1 MRTLTAA
8 LCLGLLGAFA
18 LPAQAA
24 DIALLDW
31 RAALLETE
39 AAQRSMNQFRNQT
52 GGQQQEAETLG
63 RELQGL
69 QTRLRDEG
77 EGMAEDE
84 RRSALQT
91 LQQKGQRFEQLRREL
106 LTARQQA
113 EQQFLQ
119 EAEPKLDQAI
129 QQVIDR
135 HDVQVLVDPKGV
147 LHAET
152 DLPDLTGEVT
162 EILNSLY

>member
-8 LCLGLLGAFA
+8 FCLGLLGIIA

-24 DIALLDW
+24 DVAVLDWRTALLD
-31 RAALLETE
+31 TE

-52 GGQQQEAETLG
+52 GSQQQEAEALG
-63 RELQGL
+63 QALQDL
-69 QTRLRDEG
+69 QARLQEEG
-77 EGMAEDE
+77 EVMAEAE
-84 RRSALQT
+84 RRSAVQE
-91 LQQKGQRFEQLRREL
+91 LQQKGQRFQQLRREL
-106 LTARQQA
+106 LEARQQA

-135 HDVQVLVDPKGV
+135 HEVQVLVDPNGV
-147 LHAET
+147 LHAEA

-162 EILNSLY
+162 EILDSRF